1 MSHLPEKTNWPD
13 LGIFQKSVDF
23 LKLAVI

>member
-1 MSHLPEKTNWPD
+1 MSHLPEKTKWRD
-13 LGIFQKSVDF
+13 LGIFQKSVGF